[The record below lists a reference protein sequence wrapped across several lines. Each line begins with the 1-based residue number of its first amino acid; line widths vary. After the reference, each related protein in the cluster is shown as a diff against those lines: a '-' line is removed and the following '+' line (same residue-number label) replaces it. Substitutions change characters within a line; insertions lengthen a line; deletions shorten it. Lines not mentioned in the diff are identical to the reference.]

1 MKIARFLWLIAS
13 FYLLIVGLIYI
24 FILGDAPETYP
35 EREDYIREHW
45 GWYELQWK
53 GEFLIAVFLAVSSF
67 IFANLMGRMEFY
79 LIAVGQLVIAMG
91 FPPSLAFGE
100 LETFQ
105 NYQQVGKIGH
115 LYVNFGFL
123 ISLAGFILLHWQNDT
138 LNSWLHKLAFLLALI
153 AGLAFGAAFLGMISQ
168 SEAQMSMI
176 LVMLLYLINGMYGFK
191 LKSA

>member
-1 MKIARFLWLIAS
+1 MKIARLLWITAS
-13 FYLLIVGLIYI
+13 FYLLAVGIIYI
-24 FILGDAPETYP
+24 FVLGDAPETYP
-35 EREDYIREHW
+35 DRQEYIREHW

-53 GEFLIAVFLAVSSF
+53 GEFLIAIFLSVSSL
-67 IFANLMGRMEFY
+67 IMANLLGRMEFY

-123 ISLAGFILLHWQNDT
+123 ISLAGFALLHWQNDV
-138 LNSWLHKLAFLLALI
+138 LYSWLHKLAAFLALI
-153 AGLAFGAAFLGMISQ
+153 AGLAFGAAFIGIISQ

-176 LVMLLYLINGMYGFK
+176 LVMLLYIINAMYGVK
-191 LKSA
+191 LKLT